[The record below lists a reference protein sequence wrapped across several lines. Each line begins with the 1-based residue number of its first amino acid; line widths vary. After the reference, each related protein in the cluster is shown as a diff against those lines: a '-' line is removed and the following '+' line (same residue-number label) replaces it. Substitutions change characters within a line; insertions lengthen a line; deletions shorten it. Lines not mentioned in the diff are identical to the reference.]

1 MSGMFFQVG
10 KVIIQTTAKKL
21 PKLLTRF
28 RGAKQIKNPTGAQMD
43 NAGKITGDL
52 SNFTKLERKTL
63 KAADTARPTIIQ
75 SLTGTGRTGAQETAK
90 KGLKGTG
97 ESRRSFTKGVGVGI
111 PTGSAITAT
120 VGAGGKIIYD
130 LRKGETGSKTPKGAD
145 PKGLMKP
152 KAKKVEQPKK
162 KPNVPP
168 KAPPPKPKIEKK
180 KKEQTKKKN
189 TQLYMKEKN
198 TGKDSNVKFNYK
210 GGMLKKGKK

>member
-1 MSGMFFQVG
+1 MFFQVG
-10 KVIIQTTAKKL
+10 KVIVQTTAKQL

-43 NAGKITGDL
+43 NAGKITGNL
-52 SNFTKLERKTL
+52 SNFTKAERKIL
-63 KAADTARPTIIQ
+63 KSADTARPTIMQ

-97 ESRRSFTKGVGVGI
+97 ESRRSFTKGLGVGI

-120 VGAGGKIIYD
+120 VGAGGKLVYD
-130 LRKGETGSKTPKGAD
+130 LTTGKTGGKTPQGAD

-152 KAKKVEQPKK
+152 KKKVEQPKK
-162 KPNVPP
+162 RPNMPP
-168 KAPPPKPKIEKK
+168 KAPPSKPKSIKK
-180 KKEQTKKKN
+180 KTEDSKKKT
-189 TQLYMKEKN
+189 TQLYMKEKR
-198 TGKDSNVKFNYK
+198 TGKDSNVKFNSR

>member
-1 MSGMFFQVG
+1 MFFQVG
-10 KVIIQTTAKKL
+10 KVIVQTTAKQL

-43 NAGKITGDL
+43 NAGKITGNL
-52 SNFTKLERKTL
+52 SNFTKAERKIL
-63 KAADTARPTIIQ
+63 KSADTARPTIMQ

-97 ESRRSFTKGVGVGI
+97 ESRRSFTKGV
-111 PTGSAITAT
+111 TSGSAITAT
-120 VGAGGKIIYD
+120 VGAGGKLVYD
-130 LRKGETGSKTPKGAD
+130 LTTGKTGSKKPQGAD

-152 KAKKVEQPKK
+152 KKKVEQPKK

-168 KAPPPKPKIEKK
+168 KAPPSKPKSIKK
-180 KKEQTKKKN
+180 KTEDSKKKT
-189 TQLYMKEKN
+189 TQLYMKEKR
-198 TGKDSNVKFNYK
+198 TGKDSNVKFNSR

>member
-10 KVIIQTTAKKL
+10 KVIIQTTAKQL

-28 RGAKQIKNPTGAQMD
+28 KGAKQIKNPTPAQMD
-43 NAGKITGDL
+43 NAGKITGNL
-52 SNFTKLERKTL
+52 SNFTKAERRVLKT
-63 KAADTARPTIIQ
+63 ADSARPTIVQ

-97 ESRRSFTKGVGVGI
+97 ESRRSLIKGLGIGI
-111 PTGSAITAT
+111 PTGSALTAT
-120 VGAGGKIIYD
+120 VGVGGKIIYD
-130 LRKGETGSKTPKGAD
+130 LRKGKTDNKKPQGAD

-152 KAKKVEQPKK
+152 KKKVEQPKK
-162 KPNVPP
+162 KPNIPP
-168 KAPPPKPKIEKK
+168 KAPPSRPKKKEDKK
-180 KKEQTKKKN
+180 KKT

-198 TGKDSNVKFNYK
+198 TGKDSNVKFNSR

>member
-10 KVIIQTTAKKL
+10 KVIVQTTAKQL

-43 NAGKITGDL
+43 NAGKITGNL
-52 SNFTKLERKTL
+52 SNFTKAEIKTL
-63 KAADTARPTIIQ
+63 KTADTARPTVVQ

-97 ESRRSFTKGVGVGI
+97 ESRRSMIKGLGIGI
-111 PTGSAITAT
+111 PTGSALTAT

-130 LRKGETGSKTPKGAD
+130 LRKGKTDNKKPQGAD

-152 KAKKVEQPKK
+152 KKKVEQPKK
-162 KPNVPP
+162 KPNIPP
-168 KAPPPKPKIEKK
+168 KAPPSRPK
-180 KKEQTKKKN
+180 KKEDSKKKT

-198 TGKDSNVKFNYK
+198 TGKDSNVKFNSR

>member
-10 KVIIQTTAKKL
+10 KVIIQTTAKQL

-28 RGAKQIKNPTGAQMD
+28 KGAKQIKNPTSAQMD
-43 NAGKITGDL
+43 NAGKITGNL
-52 SNFTKLERKTL
+52 SNFTKAERRVLKT
-63 KAADTARPTIIQ
+63 ADTARPSIVQ

-97 ESRRSFTKGVGVGI
+97 ESRRSLIKGLGIGI
-111 PTGSAITAT
+111 PTGSALTAT
-120 VGAGGKIIYD
+120 VGVGGKIIYD
-130 LRKGETGSKTPKGAD
+130 LRKGKTDNKKPQGAD

-152 KAKKVEQPKK
+152 KKKVEQPKK
-162 KPNVPP
+162 KPNIPP
-168 KAPPPKPKIEKK
+168 KAPPPKPKSIKKQAEDKK
-180 KKEQTKKKN
+180 KKT

-198 TGKDSNVKFNYK
+198 TGKDSNVKFNSR